1 MKHRTS
7 VSRAVVL
14 FSGLMLLA
22 PAAAITG
29 CAAGAPRAFPTR
41 VGPPAAP
48 ELTLV
53 WVGTG
58 EAERYLEGEWRRA
71 PEFDYEFSVEQR
83 RYAGQWQS
91 IKSLRRRHPAYD
103 GSAGPREETWFFN
116 LDLQPEGEGQL
127 PVLIGS
133 SLGDGEGRMDAQF
146 RTATLELKPDI
157 SSFAPFNTYVIEQ
170 RYLYEEGR
178 LEETVSLTKREA
190 SGDSPF
196 VRNRERAKL
205 FAPQSFGGVPGRDGV
220 AAN

>member
-1 MKHRTS
+1 
-7 VSRAVVL
+7 
-14 FSGLMLLA
+14 MLLA
-22 PAAAITG
+22 PAAATTG
-29 CAAGAPRAFPTR
+29 CAAEAPRAFPTR

-58 EAERYLEGEWRRA
+58 EAERYLDGEWRRA

-103 GSAGPREETWFFN
+103 GSAGPREETC
-116 LDLQPEGEGQL
+116 QPEAQGQL

-133 SLGDGEGRMDAQF
+133 SLGDGEGKMDAQF
-146 RTATLELKPDI
+146 RTATLEMKPEI
-157 SSFAPFNTYVIEQ
+157 TSFAPFNTYVIEQ

-178 LEETVSLTKREA
+178 LEETVTLTKREA
-190 SGDSPF
+190 GGDSPF
-196 VRNRERAKL
+196 VRNRERARL
-205 FAPQSFGGVPGRDGV
+205 FAPQSFSGVPGRDSV